1 MERVAV
7 AATADYSTRPGS
19 GRYNRPML
27 ALLLV
32 AALGPPPADLA
43 AVGIVASRDA
53 SHSVVLLR
61 SGGRTRLAGVG
72 ETAFGGRVAAIGPET
87 VTMEFEGHSLDLRLS
102 GAALAAPVSRAA
114 APPTDPEARVME
126 RREVERRLGEE
137 VPRILAET
145 TLMPAMDGS
154 RVAGFALSRIP
165 EGTLLTEAGL
175 RAGDILTDINGT
187 PIDSMG
193 TLIGLWPRLQSETT
207 LRATVLRGG
216 QPVTLTV
223 SLR

>member
-1 MERVAV
+1 
-7 AATADYSTRPGS
+7 
-19 GRYNRPML
+19 ML
-27 ALLLV
+27 ALLL
-32 AALGPPPADLA
+32 AALLGPPPPDLS
-43 AVGIVASRDA
+43 AVGIVASHDA
-53 SHSVVLLR
+53 SHSVVVLR

-72 ETAFGGRVAAIGPET
+72 ETAFGGRVSAIGADT
-87 VTMEFEGHSLDLRLS
+87 VTMEFEGRPVELRLS
-102 GAALAAPVSRAA
+102 GAIVAAAVARAA
-114 APPTDPEARVME
+114 TPPADPDARVME
-126 RREVERRLGEE
+126 RRSVERRLGEE

-154 RVAGFALSRIP
+154 RVAGFTLSRIP
-165 EGTLLTEAGL
+165 EGTILTDAGL
-175 RAGDILTDINGT
+175 RAGDIVTDINGT
-187 PIDSMG
+187 PIDSMA